1 MWSKGK
7 SGGGVEMKVKTK
19 IIYVAEQVSCPNGET
34 YYRLSCA
41 VPQEGTEAPS
51 LVPFTIGKGTKK

>member
-1 MWSKGK
+1 
-7 SGGGVEMKVKTK
+7 MKVKTK
-19 IIYVAEQVSCPNGET
+19 MIYVAEQISCPDGEA

-51 LVPFTIGKGTKK
+51 PMPFAIGKGTKK

>member
-1 MWSKGK
+1 
-7 SGGGVEMKVKTK
+7 MKVKTK